1 MTLTLVRAKQPGAA
15 DAALARLAENR
26 RAAAA
31 TKAPAAA
38 AQQEFF
44 LPGLD
49 GFRRAMP
56 NHIARSSL
64 FSPVARGPKTL
75 HRETVLVTRK
85 DAVIKFWGEQLDEA
99 QADVWMQIMYEAR
112 TRPLGEPILI
122 CRAQFLRTIGR
133 HTGKYEYVWLH
144 RTMKALSFAMLVI
157 EATNAGK
164 PKLHVGASGALHMLD
179 GFDYDEIR
187 KEYVVRVDP
196 RWRYLYENREFALI
210 DWTKRLRIRQGQ
222 DMAKTLQRLVAT
234 SDDLVQRFRLEWLK
248 EKMQYRSPMRKF
260 KSSLDA
266 AMKELERVEIIAA
279 GRIELNTKGI
289 EQATWTRIDS
299 RNSHRGSVPLA
310 SGLRSGR
317 AG

>member
-15 DAALARLAENR
+15 AAALARLAENR

-38 AQQEFF
+38 APPELF

-49 GFRRAMP
+49 ELRRAMP

-85 DAVIKFWGEQLDEA
+85 DAVVKFWGEQLDEA

-122 CRAQFLRTIGR
+122 CRARFLRAIGR
-133 HTGKYEYVWLH
+133 HTGKYEYAWLH

-157 EATNAGK
+157 EATSGDK
-164 PKLHVGASGALHMLD
+164 PKLYVGASGALHMLD
-179 GFDYDEIR
+179 GFDYDDIR
-187 KEYVVRVDP
+187 KEYSVRVDP

-210 DWTKRLRIRQGQ
+210 DWTKRLQIRQGQ

-234 SDDLVQRFRLEWLK
+234 SDDIVQRFRLEWLK

-279 GRIELNTKGI
+279 GRIELSTKGI
-289 EQATWTRIDS
+289 EQAAWTRLDS
-299 RNSHRGSVPLA
+299 RTSYRGSVPLA